1 MKMKKKKR
9 TAIKSD
15 EFDILSA
22 TWILASND
30 ENPSMTYEGIRYR
43 LGLPADYDIKGLI
56 QSHGELFRKGVP
68 SRRLER
74 WKEQMRLD
82 KHLPS
87 WIRDIDDETTRKK
100 TIEALSPEDVFRS
113 QFRAEYD
120 APQSSVEVIDW
131 GLQHIDRLRKA
142 SLEYREQTAKRWEIW
157 LVFLVSILNIIVSIL
172 IALLK

>member
-1 MKMKKKKR
+1 MGKKKH
-9 TAIKSD
+9 TAVKSD
-15 EFDILSA
+15 DFDVLSA

-30 ENPSMTYEGIRYR
+30 ENPSMTYEGVKYR
-43 LGLPADYDIKGLI
+43 LGLPQDYDIRGLI

-68 SRRLER
+68 SRRLDR

-87 WIRDIDDETTRKK
+87 WIRDIDDETVRVE
-100 TIEALSPEDVFRS
+100 TIEALKPEDLFRS
-113 QFRAEYD
+113 QFRAEYE
-120 APQSSVEVIDW
+120 APQSSVEVIEW

-157 LVFLVSILNIIVSIL
+157 LVFVVSILNMVVSIL
-172 IALLK
+172 TALAK